1 MPSFVDRHSSIP
13 LTVIPLT
20 VTPGLTRGPVTGGAP
35 LAGTGPRLF
44 GRGDEEG
51 RLGGRTVQAGRV
63 VSGRA
68 P

>member
-13 LTVIPLT
+13 LTVIPPS
-20 VTPGLTRGPVTGGAP
+20 VTPGLTRGPVAVGAP
-35 LAGTGPRLF
+35 PAGTGPRLF

-51 RLGGRTVQAGRV
+51 WSGGRTVQAGRV
-63 VSGRA
+63 VSGSA